1 MVMRITFRQLEVF
14 IEILQCGSTIQAAQS
29 LALSQSA
36 VSAALTD
43 LESQLEVQL
52 FDRVGKRLVTN
63 EYGRLLYPKVLA
75 LLEQATEVEQ
85 IAKNG
90 LAAVKV
96 AASTTIGNY
105 ILPGKLVH
113 YRHDNPTIPFELTIN
128 NTAEVIK
135 AVLEFKVDLGLIEGS
150 CYEPEL
156 ITIPWKKDQL
166 VVFCSPNNPLVGR
179 QLKQHELE
187 NENWILRES
196 GSGTRNIVDQLLLSK
211 LSQCNILIEF
221 NNSEAIKHAVINGM
235 GISCL
240 SYLTIEEQLKNG
252 SLVALNIDELELSRT
267 LYLIHH
273 QNKHLS
279 KALLLLLEY
288 FQ

>member
-1 MVMRITFRQLEVF
+1 MRITLRQLEVF
-14 IEILQCGSTIQAAQS
+14 IEILQCGSTTQAAQS
-29 LALSQSA
+29 LSLSQSA

-63 EYGRLLYPKVLA
+63 EYGRLLYPKVFA

-85 IAKNG
+85 ISKKG
-90 LAAVKV
+90 LGAVKL

-105 ILPGKLVH
+105 MLPGKLVY
-113 YRHDNPTIPFELTIN
+113 YRHDNPNIPFELLIN

-135 AVLEFKVDLGLIEGS
+135 AVQEFKVDLGLIEGS
-150 CYEPEL
+150 SYESEL

-166 VVFCSPNNPLVGR
+166 VVFCAPNNPLAGR

-187 NENWILRES
+187 NVGWILRES

-211 LSQCNILIEF
+211 LTQCNILIEF
-221 NNSEAIKHAVINGM
+221 NNSEAIKHAVMNSM

-240 SYLTIEEQLKNG
+240 SSLTIEEQLKNG
-252 SLVALNIDELELSRT
+252 SLVALNIDKIEISRI

-288 FQ
+288 CQ